1 MSLRLK
7 VIRLFLLVTL
17 SGFLFG
23 RSADVNS
30 QEDPKPNMVS
40 QALPQT
46 EAEDIQ
52 TQIAVFED
60 SLREEPENIVILLKL
75 GILYH
80 NLGVEGDKKAV
91 KRARN
96 LFEKL
101 LELEPQNAEALAW
114 YGSVLTLRGRDVLFP
129 VSKLS
134 YVNNGIEKMDKAVEL
149 APDNISVRMI
159 RANNSLNLP
168 GVFHRIEIAITD
180 FEHLLTLREK
190 RQEEFSK
197 SLLAKIFLG
206 LGSAYEK
213 KEDTNKA
220 RENWQKAVEVLPDSM
235 EAEMARRLLEE
246 TK

>member
-1 MSLRLK
+1 MSPRRILVCL
-7 VIRLFLLVTL
+7 VIILNICLV
-17 SGFLFG
+17 SH
-23 RSADVNS
+23 V
-30 QEDPKPNMVS
+30 
-40 QALPQT
+40 LPQN

-52 TQIAVFED
+52 TEIAVFED
-60 SLREEPENIVILLKL
+60 SLREEPENTVILLKL

-91 KRARN
+91 KRAKK

-101 LELEPQNAEALAW
+101 LELEPKNVEALVW
-114 YGSVLTLRGRDVLFP
+114 YGSVLTLKGRDILFP
-129 VSKLS
+129 ISKLG

-149 APDNISVRMI
+149 APDNINVRMI
-159 RANNSLNLP
+159 RAHNSLNLP
-168 GVFHRIEIAITD
+168 GMFHRIKIAITD

-206 LGSAYEK
+206 LGKAYSK
-213 KEDTNKA
+213 KGDITKA
-220 RENWQKAVEVLPDSM
+220 RENWQEAVELLPDSK
-235 EAEMARRLLEE
+235 EAEMARILLEE

>member
-1 MSLRLK
+1 MNLRR
-7 VIRLFLLVTL
+7 ILVYVVL
-17 SGFLFG
+17 IL
-23 RSADVNS
+23 NICL
-30 QEDPKPNMVS
+30 VS
-40 QALPQT
+40 RVLPQN

-52 TQIAVFED
+52 TQIVVFED
-60 SLREEPENIVILLKL
+60 SLREEPENTEILLKL

-91 KRARN
+91 KRAKK

-101 LELEPQNAEALAW
+101 LELDPQNAEALAW
-114 YGSVLTLRGRDVLFP
+114 CGSVLTLKGRDVLFP

-134 YVNNGIEKMDKAVEL
+134 YVNDGIEKTDKAVEL
-149 APDNISVRMI
+149 APDNINVRMI
-159 RANNSLNLP
+159 RAHNSLNLP
-168 GVFHRIEIAITD
+168 GIFHRIEIAITD
-180 FEHLLTLREK
+180 FEQLLTLREK

-206 LGSAYEK
+206 LGSAYKK
-213 KEDTNKA
+213 KEDIVKA
-220 RENWQKAVEVLPDSM
+220 REDWQKAAEVLPDSM